1 MLGKL
6 VGRRGPGL
14 VVERTCLVLALQ
26 AWLAQLAE
34 QQQALA
40 AWLAKRHP
48 IPGRL
53 GCPRLLPVIPMISSV
68 CVGCLVFEPLQ

>member
-26 AWLAQLAE
+26 VRLAQLAE
-34 QQQALA
+34 QQALA

-48 IPGRL
+48 ILGRL
-53 GCPRLLPVIPMISSV
+53 ECPRLLPVIPMISSV